1 MPKLSVDVSLEQFI
15 QIIQGAEKSPL
26 FFVQKLVSDITAL
39 CFTQKLKTNETL
51 EQRQDTIHKV
61 WKACE
66 ESNNE
71 YLIDLVAKKALSC
84 KKTGNKNAYRILKFL
99 ARNYTSLYAV
109 YSNSGTGL
117 GLYADAHLKSLK
129 NYFRFGWQTIE
140 REYVQAEDLLDIDL
154 SGDEDTEGKFVARRY
169 YDDLINDVGRLV
181 AGVSIIPVEGGIVSP
196 GAVAVIDELAAD
208 DLNVNVEIP
217 VE

>member
-26 FFVQKLVSDITAL
+26 FFVQKLVSDITSL

-51 EQRQDTIHKV
+51 EQRQETIHQV

-71 YLIDLVAKKALSC
+71 DLIDLVAKKALSC
-84 KKTGNKNAYRILKFL
+84 KKTGSKNAYRILKFL
-99 ARNYTSLYAV
+99 ARNYTELYSV
-109 YSNSGTGL
+109 YSNEGVGL

-129 NYFRFGWQTIE
+129 NYFRFAWQNLE
-140 REYVQAEDLLDIDL
+140 REYKDID
-154 SGDEDTEGKFVARRY
+154 GKYDPDVQERDVIERKY
-169 YDDLINDVGRLV
+169 YKELITLTGNLINSVTI
-181 AGVSIIPVEGGIVSP
+181 SPVTVL
-196 GAVAVIDELAAD
+196 D
-208 DLNVNVEIP
+208 VNVEVP
-217 VE
+217 MEQSVS

>member
-1 MPKLSVDVSLEQFI
+1 MDKYIIRKTMPKLSVDVSLEQFI
-15 QIIQGAEKSPL
+15 QIIQGAEKAPF
-26 FFVQKLVSDITAL
+26 FFVEKLVADITSL

-51 EQRQDTIHKV
+51 EQRQETIRQV

-71 YLIDLVAKKALSC
+71 NLVDLVAKKALSC

-99 ARNYTSLYAV
+99 ARTYTELYST
-109 YSNSGTGL
+109 YSNNGTGL

-129 NYFRFGWQTIE
+129 NYFRFGWQNIE
-140 REYVQAEDLLDIDL
+140 REFSEVGDVFEIDGEPG
-154 SGDEDTEGKFVARRY
+154 SYVARDY
-169 YDDLINDVGRLV
+169 YDDFILNTRELV
-181 AGVSIIPVEGGIVSP
+181 NSVTIIPVDSGRGIVTP
-196 GAVAVIDELAAD
+196 GAVP
-208 DLNVNVEIP
+208 DLNVDVEVS